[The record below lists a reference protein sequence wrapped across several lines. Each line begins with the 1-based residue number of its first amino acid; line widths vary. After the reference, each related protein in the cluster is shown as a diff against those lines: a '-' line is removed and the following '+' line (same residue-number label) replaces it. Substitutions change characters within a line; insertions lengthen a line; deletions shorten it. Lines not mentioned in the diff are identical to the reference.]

1 MRYSIYICAI
11 TIIALSLAFA
21 FAQQE
26 KPAEKKKLEEAI
38 TQGEYAIL
46 YVKALRIPSPPGG
59 WTPQSAANQLTALG
73 IEPKEGWKLEEILTE
88 QVMIDLLANIGVPL
102 FTHKPDKAVTRALAN
117 YIFLRFEKFFRV
129 FTPFIDTTSGKT
141 ATYIYQEGNPI
152 PVGPISPAA
161 PEE

>member
-1 MRYSIYICAI
+1 M
-11 TIIALSLAFA
+11 ALSLTFA

-46 YVKALRIPSPPGG
+46 FVKALKIASPPGG

-73 IEPKEGWKLEEILTE
+73 IEPKEGWKLDQILTE
-88 QVMIDLLANIGVPL
+88 QIMIELLANIGLPL
-102 FTHKPDKAVTRALAN
+102 FTHKPDKVVTRGLAN
-117 YIFLRFEKFFRV
+117 LIFTRFEKFFRV
-129 FTPFIDTTSGKT
+129 FSPFIDTTSGKT

-152 PVGPISPAA
+152 PIGPISPVA
-161 PEE
+161 PE